1 MKNLTTSLEQKI
13 ALKKISRW
21 RFLSIILVV
30 FLLFKFFFVADFK
43 FLQQDYVAQIW
54 IKGFISDN
62 YLIQKKITNVI
73 KNPRVK
79 ALIVNIDSPGGTFVG
94 GEKIYQLLKKHSKTK
109 PIIALLGN
117 QATSAGYLISL
128 GADYIIANQA
138 SLTGSVGVLLQSVEV
153 SDLARKLGIKPLI
166 IKSNVFKAVPHPA
179 QAITDRDQRYLQ
191 DLVNQSQEI
200 FLSIL
205 AQRRSNIINK
215 EDLLDIAKGKV
226 YIGKKAAEIGLIDQV
241 GGYSE
246 VMLWLKKHQIDT
258 SNIVNINIYQNN
270 KNVFVDLFT
279 NSAFTKLD
287 LFTDYDVKNIFNYK
301 LLSL

>member
-1 MKNLTTSLEQKI
+1 MKNLTTSLEQKT

-205 AQRRSNIINK
+205 AQRRSNIISK
-215 EDLLDIAKGKV
+215 ENLLDIAKGKV

-270 KNVFVDLFT
+270 KNVFVDLFK
-279 NSAFTKLD
+279 NSAFTKLG